1 MLSSALRRE
10 FNRWTRSLAFALKA
24 YESWLTDALGREL
37 IVISN
42 RERQQ
47 LIAPLQKLK
56 NQVFRTLQNF
66 RDRLS
71 DQSEKV
77 FGVPLRTT
85 EAEIQLSEPQRPD
98 VRIGYIFDHNWELLS
113 PIATMWLLKRIV
125 AHHFSNKLSYM
136 VEKNLSRLTSNG
148 TKRKKLQ

>member
-47 LIAPLQKLK
+47 LIAPLQKLT
-56 NQVFRTLQNF
+56 NQVFRPLQNF
-66 RDRLS
+66 RDRSS

-98 VRIGYIFDHNWELLS
+98 VRIGYI
-113 PIATMWLLKRIV
+113 
-125 AHHFSNKLSYM
+125 
-136 VEKNLSRLTSNG
+136 
-148 TKRKKLQ
+148 